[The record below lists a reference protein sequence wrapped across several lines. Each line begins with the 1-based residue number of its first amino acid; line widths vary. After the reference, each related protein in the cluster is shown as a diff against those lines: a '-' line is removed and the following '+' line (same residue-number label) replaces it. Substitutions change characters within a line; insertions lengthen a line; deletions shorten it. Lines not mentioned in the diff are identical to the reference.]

1 VPQVARVP
9 QAQTTPARAGGE
21 RLRVVEMAPV
31 QVHAEAAPALPAAPV
46 PSADV
51 ADMAD
56 TADMPELVEVSV
68 RDQPEPGTRQQPNPS
83 HGVARLVPTDEGELW
98 HQTVTQLAAAEAITA
113 LTRELALQSQLIAR
127 DGDHWMLRVERES
140 LNMPSSREKLRAA
153 LAQAGLGARLSVEV
167 GVVVDSPARRNAAL
181 AAEKQRQ
188 AEELVRG
195 DAFVQAMVRDFGA
208 KIVASGIKPL

>member
-1 VPQVARVP
+1 
-9 QAQTTPARAGGE
+9 
-21 RLRVVEMAPV
+21 V
-31 QVHAEAAPALPAAPV
+31 QVHAEATPALPADPARRP
-46 PSADV
+46 DR

-56 TADMPELVEVSV
+56 MAEVADVPTAPELVEVAV